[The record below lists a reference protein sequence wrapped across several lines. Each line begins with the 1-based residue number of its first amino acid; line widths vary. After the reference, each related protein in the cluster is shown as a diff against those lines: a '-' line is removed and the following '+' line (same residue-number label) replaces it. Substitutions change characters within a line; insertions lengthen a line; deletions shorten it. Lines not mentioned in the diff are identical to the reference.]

1 MKILKYLLST
11 RAMALLLFLMAT
23 AVGIATFVENSYDTI
38 TAKELIYNAKW
49 FEVILFLLLLNFI
62 NNIRVYKLLKWEKW
76 SILLLHV
83 GFIIAII
90 GAGVSRYIGFE
101 GVMLVEENNTS
112 SEIFSSEPYFIVKAH
127 NDTIQY
133 NGEFQHYFS
142 EVFTENPNVD
152 FNFPTIGK
160 VNISVTDRIKNA
172 KQEFVKD
179 VPGGGLFLHIV
190 LPGRKDLYLAEGEVV
205 VKESIPYALNNN
217 DRDDAVRFYYSDG
230 KLEVYAP
237 FEMSKIDMS
246 TLSVEDRQKDMSSI
260 PKDSIPALQLHE
272 ISPRNLLS
280 FLGQQIMISSIE
292 TRAKLVWES
301 SDNEDLPDA
310 LKVVVNTENNM
321 VQDFVFGKA
330 GIKASETNFKCD
342 DLFFSVAYG
351 AKIKS
356 IPFTVGLKDFRLMKY
371 PGSES
376 PSSYESD
383 IFINDPENDFKSDYN
398 LFMNHVVD
406 YGGYR
411 FFQSS
416 YDWSNDQNKNAGLDP
431 DITILSVNHD
441 LWGTLITYLG
451 YLFLAIGLLGTLFNP
466 SSRFI
471 EVRRKAIKIRNKRK
485 SILTLLVLF
494 FSMSN
499 FFGQNQKSAYQPMP
513 ENQADSLGIL
523 LVQTFEGRIQP
534 THTLAYDVFH
544 KISKLNA
551 FTTSDG
557 HDLVP
562 MQVFAD
568 MMLDKPYW
576 LDQKIIYV
584 KKGTGVGDSLGIEGK
599 YASVKDFFNSN
610 GTEKLEK
617 QLKISFAKKDVNK
630 NVFDKE
636 VIKANER
643 MNIALQSMNGG
654 FLQVFPKSNDS
665 TNKWVNWM
673 DSYCDNPID
682 STDPYLSNISLSRV
696 FKSYIL
702 DLTEAKKTGDY
713 SKAQSLLNFIK
724 GYQIRTAPE
733 EILLSRE
740 QINREIS
747 YNQSN
752 LFIKVKNYYGY
763 LSVFLLLFAFWQAL
777 ITNKKGMMHKI
788 ISIIL
793 WTLIAFLVVVFLM
806 HTYSLI
812 LRWVIT
818 GHAPWSNGYE
828 ALTFI
833 AWGGVIAGFL
843 FIRSSKITLAGTS
856 LLAFCVLMTAG
867 HSSFDPQLTNLQP
880 VLKSY
885 WLMIHVACITISYG
899 FLGLGFILGLINVVN
914 YLFIKP
920 HKKNLKM
927 IISEL
932 TYVNEM
938 TLTIGLALATIGTF
952 LGGVWANESWGRYWG
967 WDAKETW
974 ALVIVLTYA
983 IVLHFRLIPGMKSKF
998 TFNVASIIA
1007 FSSVLMTFIGV
1018 NYYLSK
1024 GLHSYARGETPVF
1037 PTWAWVTIFSV
1048 IALIFAAWYNKSKLQ
1063 TTKYP

>member
-1 MKILKYLLST
+1 MKIIGYLLST
-11 RAMALLLFLMAT
+11 RAMAMLLFLMAA
-23 AVGIATFVENSYDTI
+23 AVGVATFIENSYDTI
-38 TAKELIYNAKW
+38 TAKVLIYNAKW
-49 FEVILFLLLLNFI
+49 FELILFLLLINFI
-62 NNIRVYKLLKWEKW
+62 NNIRIYKLLRWEKW
-76 SILLLHV
+76 SILLLHG

-112 SEIFSSEPYFIVKAH
+112 REIFSSEPYLLIKAH
-127 NDTIQY
+127 NDSIQY
-133 NGEFQHYFS
+133 SNETQHYFS
-142 EVFTENPNVD
+142 DVWSKNPITKFQFPGEGEVNVA
-152 FNFPTIGK
+152 
-160 VNISVTDRIKNA
+160 VTQRIKNA
-172 KQEFVKD
+172 QQEFEKD
-179 VPGGGLFLHIV
+179 VAGGSLFLHII

-205 VKESIPYALNNN
+205 IKESIPYALNNN
-217 DRDDAVRFYYSDG
+217 ERDDAIRFYYRNG
-230 KLEVYAP
+230 ELEVYAP

-246 TLSVEDRQKDMSSI
+246 SLSVEDRQKDMSNI
-260 PKDSIPALQLHE
+260 PKDSLPALQLHK
-272 ISPRNLLS
+272 IAPRNLLS
-280 FLGQQIMISSIE
+280 FLGQQIMINSVE
-292 TRAKLVWES
+292 EKARLNWQAT
-301 SDNEDLPDA
+301 DNEDLPDL
-310 LKVVVNTENNM
+310 LKIAVNTEKDK
-321 VQDFVFGKA
+321 VEDYVFGKA
-330 GIKASETNFKCD
+330 GVRALETNFKCGN
-342 DLFFSVAYG
+342 LFFSVAYG
-351 AKIKS
+351 AKVVS
-356 IPFTVGLKDFRLMKY
+356 IPFDVGLKDFRLMKY

-383 IFINDPENDFKSDYN
+383 IFINDLANDFKSDYN

-416 YDWSNDQNKNAGLDP
+416 YDWTDDQSKKAGFDP

-441 LWGTLITYLG
+441 LWGTIITYLG
-451 YLFLAIGLLGTLFNP
+451 YLLLAIGLMGTLFNP

-471 EVRRKAIKIRNKRK
+471 DVRKKAIKIRSKRK
-485 SILTLLVLF
+485 QILTMLILF
-494 FSMSN
+494 FSVST
-499 FFGQNQKSAYQPMP
+499 FFGQDQKDNYQPIP
-513 ENQADSLGIL
+513 ESQADSLGIL

-534 THTLAYDVFH
+534 SHTLAYDVLH
-544 KISKLNA
+544 KISKQNS

-576 LDQKIIYV
+576 LEQKIIYI
-584 KKGTGVGDSLGIEGK
+584 KKGTGVGDSLGIDGK
-599 YASVKDFFNSN
+599 YASVKDFFNNN
-610 GTEKLEK
+610 GIEKLEK
-617 QLKISFAKKDVNK
+617 QLQISFAKKDVNK

-643 MNIALQSMNGG
+643 MNIALQAMNGG
-654 FLQVFPKSNDS
+654 LLQIFPKLNDS

-673 DSYCDNPID
+673 DPYCSAPID
-682 STDPYLSNISLSRV
+682 TNDQYLSNISLKRV

-702 DLTEAKKTGDY
+702 DLTQAKKTGDY
-713 SKAQSLLNFIK
+713 TKAQSLLNFIK
-724 GYQIRTAPE
+724 GYQIRTAPK
-733 EILLSRE
+733 EILLTRK
-740 QINREIS
+740 QIDREIS
-747 YNQSN
+747 YNQSD

-777 ITNKKGMMHKI
+777 ITKKKGLMHKI

-793 WTLIAFLVVVFLM
+793 WTLIAVLMVVFVM
-806 HTYSLI
+806 HTYSLT
-812 LRWVIT
+812 LRWIIS

-833 AWGGVIAGFL
+833 AWGGVLAGFL

-856 LLAFCVLMTAG
+856 LLAFFVLMTAG

-899 FLGLGFILGLINVVN
+899 FLGLGFILGLINVFN

-1037 PTWAWVTIFSV
+1037 PTWAWITIFSV
-1048 IALIFAAWYNKSKLQ
+1048 ITLILAAWYNKSKLQ
-1063 TTKYP
+1063 TTKST